1 MGYKSIDGLMRHLRN
16 SGIAIS
22 GSKQKRQLV
31 NSGYYHGYKGYRFF
45 HTSSRKIPFTT
56 YEEINA
62 TIQYDSQLK
71 ALFYSKVMFIETAIK
86 NVALECI
93 LDEAKSE
100 NISDIFDKAISSY
113 KKAPASADAA
123 TKNKLQKNKLALQ
136 SMVQTYL
143 SKAYSNG
150 NPKITH
156 FYNNMSYSEVPIWAL
171 VEIMTLGDFS
181 FLISCLT
188 ISTRESLSR
197 KLGIN
202 LFADTNRE
210 LVYKYLYTIKDLRN
224 AVAHNDV
231 VFDTRFRR
239 DDPTPAMKV
248 TLMQEISLP
257 YINFKTIGD
266 YLILTCYMLKHLK
279 VPKTEIKAFIRE
291 FEHITVSYKNSV
303 SPAVSSVVLHPDWQI
318 RLTAVKNYI

>member
-45 HTSSRKIPFTT
+45 RTSSRKIPFTT

-100 NISDIFDKAISSY
+100 NISDIFDKAICSY

-136 SMVQTYL
+136 SMV
-143 SKAYSNG
+143 
-150 NPKITH
+150 
-156 FYNNMSYSEVPIWAL
+156 
-171 VEIMTLGDFS
+171 
-181 FLISCLT
+181 
-188 ISTRESLSR
+188 
-197 KLGIN
+197 
-202 LFADTNRE
+202 
-210 LVYKYLYTIKDLRN
+210 
-224 AVAHNDV
+224 
-231 VFDTRFRR
+231 
-239 DDPTPAMKV
+239 
-248 TLMQEISLP
+248 
-257 YINFKTIGD
+257 
-266 YLILTCYMLKHLK
+266 
-279 VPKTEIKAFIRE
+279 
-291 FEHITVSYKNSV
+291 
-303 SPAVSSVVLHPDWQI
+303 
-318 RLTAVKNYI
+318 

>member
-1 MGYKSIDGLMRHLRN
+1 MGYKSIDGLMRHLRS

-22 GSKQKRQLV
+22 GSTQKRQLV

-45 HTSSRKIPFTT
+45 RTSSRRIPFST

-71 ALFYSKVMFIETAIK
+71 ALFYGKVMFIETAIK

-113 KKAPASADAA
+113 KNAPASADAP
-123 TKNKLQKNKLALQ
+123 TKNKLQKNKLSLQ

-156 FYNNMSYSEVPIWAL
+156 FYNNMSYSGVPVWAL

-188 ISTRESLSR
+188 ISTRESISR

-202 LFADTNRE
+202 LSADTNRE
-210 LVYKYLYTIKDLRN
+210 LIYKYLYTIKDLRN

-231 VFDTRFRR
+231 IFDTRFRR
-239 DDPTPAMKV
+239 DDPTHAMKV
-248 TLMQEISLP
+248 TLTQEITLP

-279 VPKTEIKAFIRE
+279 MPKTEIKAFIRE
-291 FEHITVSYKNSV
+291 FEHITLSYMNSV
-303 SPAVSSVVLHPDWQI
+303 SPAVSSVVLHPDWQT
-318 RLTAVKNYI
+318 RLATLKNYI